1 MNYFLISAN
10 YLYFDFH
17 KLFEEEDSG
26 AKGKILWHINK
37 NDPKS
42 ISVGDV
48 CYLYYSNLP
57 DNTSRIILRG
67 IVSSTDKKDE
77 NEKNCLELENLQT
90 INWNNSGR
98 IKFTRKDLKA
108 FGINITRNKQQIR
121 NDKFI
126 DRIEEYY
133 KKDKQ
138 KLGLKEL
145 QTDIEKRLKC
155 AFDSSNGKN

>member
-1 MNYFLISAN
+1 MNYFLIPAN
-10 YLYFDFH
+10 YLHFDFH

-26 AKGKILWHINK
+26 AKGKILWHINI

-77 NEKNCLELENLQT
+77 N
-90 INWNNSGR
+90 
-98 IKFTRKDLKA
+98 
-108 FGINITRNKQQIR
+108 
-121 NDKFI
+121 
-126 DRIEEYY
+126 
-133 KKDKQ
+133 KK
-138 KLGLKEL
+138 
-145 QTDIEKRLKC
+145 IV
-155 AFDSSNGKN
+155 